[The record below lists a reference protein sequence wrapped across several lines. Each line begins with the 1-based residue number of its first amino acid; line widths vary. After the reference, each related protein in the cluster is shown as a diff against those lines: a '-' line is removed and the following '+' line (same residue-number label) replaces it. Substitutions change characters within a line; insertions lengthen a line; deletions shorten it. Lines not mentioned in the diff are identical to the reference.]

1 VPCDPAAFVQAHV
14 HAHPVALVPELVLHQ
29 ADDPIGLWELGEG
42 EYHSEQ
48 PPPFWAF
55 AWAGGQ
61 ALARFV
67 LDHPDLVDGRRV
79 LDLASGSGLVA
90 IAAARAGA
98 AQVYAVDIDPL
109 AVAAIELNAAANAV
123 SVRAELA
130 DLLDDDA
137 DADVV
142 LAGDVFY
149 SAAMA
154 VRMLG
159 FLRRAVRNGARAF
172 VGDPDR
178 AFLPHGQLLL
188 LTTMDVPVPHA
199 LESTHVKATSIWEV
213 PPCVSAQTPERVG
226 AQTPERV
233 SAQTPERVSAGPTG
247 PDAAAGATPVDRWQ
261 APAAQ
266 SPTRRRSS
274 PADQLAR

>member
-1 VPCDPAAFVQAHV
+1 MDHVPRDPAAFVAAHV

-42 EYHSEQ
+42 EYRSEQ

-61 ALARFV
+61 ALARYV
-67 LDHPDLVDGRRV
+67 LEHPDLVAGRRV

-90 IAAARAGA
+90 IAAAKAGA
-98 AQVYAVDIDPL
+98 ASVRAVDIDPL
-109 AVAAIELNAAANAV
+109 AIAAIELNAAANGV
-123 SVRAELA
+123 TVITELGDILDA
-130 DLLDDDA
+130 DRG

-154 VRMLG
+154 TRVYA
-159 FLRRAVRNGARAF
+159 FLRRAVRDGARAL

-178 AFLPHGQLLL
+178 AFLPRDRLRLLA
-188 LTTMDVPVPHA
+188 TMDVPVPHA
-199 LESTHVKATSIWEV
+199 LESTHVKPTSIWEV
-213 PPCVSAQTPERVG
+213 PPP
-226 AQTPERV
+226 
-233 SAQTPERVSAGPTG
+233 
-247 PDAAAGATPVDRWQ
+247 ATR
-261 APAAQ
+261 
-266 SPTRRRSS
+266 T
-274 PADQLAR
+274 AD